1 MIFKKI
7 GNKLKS
13 RLKKLLKKDGS
24 YLIRNSIHN
33 SKIDEKVKLY
43 EPYSI
48 SDSEVLSG
56 TYVATNSMVSMT
68 KIGKFCSIGPNF
80 LCGYGIHPLN
90 GISTSP
96 AFYSTKKQ
104 NGFTFSSED
113 KIEERKWVTI
123 GNDVFIG
130 MNVSILDG
138 VKIGDGA
145 VIGAGSVVTK
155 DVEPYSICAGV
166 PARHIRYRFT
176 DNQIKQLLKIKWWD
190 WSNQKLSNVEKLFFD
205 VDGFIAQ
212 NHASKTNQSR
222 AHNPSLTT
230 IKISVITVCYNSE
243 ATIEATIKSV
253 ISQTAFDNIEYIIV
267 DGSSQDGTMQIIE
280 KYREKISKLI
290 SEPDSGIYNA
300 MNKGVGVATGDY
312 IQFLN
317 SNDTYYSDSVIEN
330 VLKKAEEKGSD
341 LIIGDVLLLHNNE
354 KHHRSFNKIMLSN
367 FFHDWFYHVC
377 LFAKRD
383 LFIKHGRF
391 NEKYQIAADND
402 WIIPLITNNSI
413 TKSHI
418 DIIIANFGLDGISAN
433 PENQQKTIKE
443 IEEVLKNKLSWKNNF
458 IRRLVQ
464 DRNLNRIS
472 PLHYRILNRLTKAL
486 GLKKMILSIA
496 RKKIKLTN
504 YLD

>member
-1 MIFKKI
+1 M
-7 GNKLKS
+7 
-13 RLKKLLKKDGS
+13 
-24 YLIRNSIHN
+24 
-33 SKIDEKVKLY
+33 
-43 EPYSI
+43 
-48 SDSEVLSG
+48 
-56 TYVATNSMVSMT
+56 
-68 KIGKFCSIGPNF
+68 
-80 LCGYGIHPLN
+80 
-90 GISTSP
+90 
-96 AFYSTKKQ
+96 
-104 NGFTFSSED
+104 
-113 KIEERKWVTI
+113 
-123 GNDVFIG
+123 
-130 MNVSILDG
+130 
-138 VKIGDGA
+138 
-145 VIGAGSVVTK
+145 
-155 DVEPYSICAGV
+155 
-166 PARHIRYRFT
+166 
-176 DNQIKQLLKIKWWD
+176 
-190 WSNQKLSNVEKLFFD
+190 
-205 VDGFIAQ
+205 
-212 NHASKTNQSR
+212 
-222 AHNPSLTT
+222 

-267 DGSSQDGTMQIIE
+267 DGSSQDSTIQIIE
-280 KYREKISKLI
+280 KYRGKISKLI

-330 VLKKAEEKGSD
+330 VLKKAEEKGAD
-341 LIIGDVLLLHNNE
+341 LIVGNVLLLHGNE

-367 FFHDWFYHVC
+367 FFHDWLYHAC

-383 LFIKHGRF
+383 LFIKYGRF

-458 IRRLVQ
+458 IRRLAQ
-464 DRNLNRIS
+464 DKSLNAAS
-472 PLHYRILNRLTKAL
+472 PLHYRILNKLTKDL

-504 YLD
+504 YL